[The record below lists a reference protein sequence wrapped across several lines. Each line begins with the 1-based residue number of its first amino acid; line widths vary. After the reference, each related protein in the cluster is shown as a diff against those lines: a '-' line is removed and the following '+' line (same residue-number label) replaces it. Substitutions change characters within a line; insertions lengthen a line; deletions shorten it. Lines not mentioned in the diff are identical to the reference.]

1 MEASQ
6 GGLERDK
13 LNSSYS
19 PTPSSPLSEK
29 VSQNIN
35 SSSLLMADGMGI

>member
-1 MEASQ
+1 MKASQ

-19 PTPSSPLSEK
+19 PTPSSPLSRK
-29 VSQNIN
+29 VSHNLN
-35 SSSLLMADGMGI
+35 SSSLLMADGMSI